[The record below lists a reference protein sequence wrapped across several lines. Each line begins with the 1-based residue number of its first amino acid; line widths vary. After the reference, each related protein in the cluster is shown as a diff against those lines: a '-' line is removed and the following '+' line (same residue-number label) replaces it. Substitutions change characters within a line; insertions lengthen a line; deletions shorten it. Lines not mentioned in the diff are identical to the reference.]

1 MERQTGKTKDVG
13 FQFGIRKTYSISL
26 ESAWDVL
33 FSKKGINIWLGELNA
48 ELKIK
53 EKFKTKNGIE
63 GFVRVLKPYSHIR
76 LNWKMGHWTN
86 LSTVQIRVIG
96 TNGKTTVSFHQE
108 KLLNS
113 DQRNEMKEYWN
124 EIIDRISIELNK
136 VSS

>member
-13 FQFGIRKTYSISL
+13 FQFGIRKSYSISL
-26 ESAWDVL
+26 ESAWDFL
-33 FSKKGINIWLGELNA
+33 FSDNGINIWLGELNS
-48 ELKIK
+48 ELEIK

-63 GFVRVLKPYSHIR
+63 GFVRVFKPYSHIR
-76 LNWKMGHWTN
+76 LNWKMDNWTN

-96 TNGKTTVSFHQE
+96 TNGKTTISIHQE

-124 EIIDRISIELNK
+124 GIIDRISTELNK
-136 VSS
+136 ANS